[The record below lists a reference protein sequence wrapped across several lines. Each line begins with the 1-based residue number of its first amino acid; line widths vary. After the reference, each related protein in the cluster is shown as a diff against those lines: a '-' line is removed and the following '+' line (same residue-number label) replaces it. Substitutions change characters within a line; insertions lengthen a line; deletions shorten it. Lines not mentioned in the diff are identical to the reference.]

1 MPYAT
6 LEQAR
11 DFGITVAMVSD
22 ADFPEV
28 LELWSR
34 VIDRACGQWFEPRE
48 VTARF
53 DGNARDEIHLDVP
66 IIAIT
71 SLRINGSTTDL
82 DAADFYAYSS
92 RSIPD
97 DRQDPRVALEADV
110 FERGRKNQVLVG
122 VFGFV
127 DGPDDAEIAELVTPA
142 PIRRA
147 VLKLMREKLQE
158 ELEAKGEADEDKF
171 VGQGPVIEEVT
182 DSHSRKWGNPFLK
195 ATRPGTLAGITSDP
209 EINRIVMLYRR
220 PMIVGIIGGGWDQ

>member
-1 MPYAT
+1 MAYAT

-11 DFGITVAMVSD
+11 AFGITVAMVSD

-28 LELWSR
+28 LALWSR
-34 VIDRACGQWFEPRE
+34 VIDRATGQWFEPRTI
-48 VTARF
+48 TAYF
-53 DGNARDEIHLDVP
+53 DGNSQDEMHLDVP

-71 SLRINGSTTDL
+71 SLRINGSATAL
-82 DAADFYAYSS
+82 AADKFYAYTS

-97 DRQDPRVALEADV
+97 DRHDPRIALEADV
-110 FERGRKNQVLVG
+110 FERGRKNQVIVG
-122 VFGFV
+122 SFGYV
-127 DGPDDAEIAELVTPA
+127 EGADDAEIADLETPA

-147 VLKLMREKLQE
+147 VLKLMLEKLQVD
-158 ELEAKGEADEDKF
+158 LEAKGEAEEDKF

-182 DSHSRKWGNPFLK
+182 DSHARKWGVAWLQS
-195 ATRPGTLAGITSDP
+195 TRPGSLAGITQDP